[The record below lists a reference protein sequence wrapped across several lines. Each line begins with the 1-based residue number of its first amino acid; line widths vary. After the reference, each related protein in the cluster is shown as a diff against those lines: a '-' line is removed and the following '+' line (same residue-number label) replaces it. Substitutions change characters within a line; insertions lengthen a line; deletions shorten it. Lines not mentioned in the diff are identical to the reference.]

1 MSNKHNPDFQPSA
14 NSTSDVMAVNEND
27 DEAVNTVSEE
37 EGLKSAEKIFKTEEN
52 KAEDSTLNEDRE
64 FLIYLKHCKRAKD
77 LGFNDPTTIYQGGL
91 HIKDSNLENY
101 GNIAGNDQTIY
112 TGSPIIFSGETGN
125 ESVNEKKIEAVFD
138 ECEDVTQRSFMIA
151 LAALNGCNYR
161 LVAEASQR
169 LQSIVKPPEE
179 TKI

>member
-1 MSNKHNPDFQPSA
+1 MTNKPNPDLQPSA
-14 NSTSDVMAVNEND
+14 NSTSDVMIVGESND
-27 DEAVNTVSEE
+27 GDVDAVSEK
-37 EGLKSAEKIFKTEEN
+37 EGLKSAEKIFKTEKSET
-52 KAEDSTLNEDRE
+52 KDSTPNEDRE
-64 FLIYLKHCKRAKD
+64 FNTYLKHCKRAKD
-77 LGFNDPTTIYQGGL
+77 LGLNDPTTIYQGGL
-91 HIKDSNLENY
+91 HIKDSNLKNY

-112 TGSPIIFSGETGN
+112 TDSPIIFSGEPGN
-125 ESVNEKKIEAVFD
+125 ESINEKKIEAVFD
-138 ECEDVTQRSFMIA
+138 DCEDIEQRSFMIA